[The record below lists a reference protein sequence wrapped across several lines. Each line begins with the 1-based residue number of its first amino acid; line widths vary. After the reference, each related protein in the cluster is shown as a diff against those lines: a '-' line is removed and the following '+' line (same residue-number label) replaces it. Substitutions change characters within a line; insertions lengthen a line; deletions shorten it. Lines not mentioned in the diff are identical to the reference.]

1 MTGKADSDTIM
12 GMDKLA
18 LFAGQG
24 AQYVGM
30 GQDLLDDP
38 DAATY
43 FETASRVLG
52 YDLAKICFEGPI
64 EDLTRS
70 DHCQPAIFVVS
81 AACFAAFRR
90 KYPACRF
97 DAFAGLS
104 LGEWTALFAAGV
116 LDFEN
121 TVRVLEARGRFMQEA
136 CEANPGGMVSVM
148 SLPLETVEKIGADC
162 GLHVSNI
169 NSQSQVNLAGAAEK
183 VAEAAAAA
191 KAAGGKAIVLNVA
204 GAFHSP
210 FMEPARARLAEV
222 IADIPFSTPATPVFS
237 NATGRL
243 HASDGAAIR
252 QAMLDQVTG
261 TVRWLDC
268 ILASGAH
275 AFIEFGPGKVLSGLA
290 RRIDRA
296 NAVANVQDRASLDA
310 VPPEMAG

>member
-1 MTGKADSDTIM
+1 
-12 GMDKLA
+12 MDKLA

-38 DAATY
+38 GAASY
-43 FETASRVLG
+43 FESASHTLG

-81 AACFAAFRR
+81 AACFAVFRR
-90 KYPACRF
+90 KYPNCLF

-121 TVRVLEARGRFMQEA
+121 TVRILEARGRFMQEA
-136 CEANPGGMVSVM
+136 CESNPGGMVSVM
-148 SLPLETVEKIGADC
+148 SLPRETVEKIAADC
-162 GLHVSNI
+162 GLHVSNV
-169 NSQSQVNLAGAAEK
+169 NSQSQINLAGGKDRVAQAAG
-183 VAEAAAAA
+183 AA

-204 GAFHSP
+204 GAFHTP
-210 FMEPARARLAEV
+210 FMESARARLADV
-222 IADIPFSTPATPVFS
+222 IADIPFSSPKTPVFS

-243 HASDGAAIR
+243 HADDGAAIR
-252 QAMLDQVTG
+252 QSMLDQITG
-261 TVRWLDC
+261 TVLWLDC
-268 ILASGAH
+268 IQASGAH

-290 RRIDRA
+290 RRIDRE

-310 VPPEMAG
+310 IPPEMAG

>member
-1 MTGKADSDTIM
+1 M
-12 GMDKLA
+12 GRMDKLA

-38 DAATY
+38 DAAAY
-43 FETASRVLG
+43 FETASQVLG
-52 YDLAKICFEGPI
+52 YDLAKVCFEGPI
-64 EDLTRS
+64 EELTRS
-70 DHCQPAIFVVS
+70 DRCQPAIFVVS

-90 KYPACRF
+90 KHPACRF

-104 LGEWTALFAAGV
+104 LGEWTALFAGGV
-116 LDFEN
+116 LDFAN

-136 CEANPGGMVSVM
+136 CEANPGGMVSIV
-148 SLPLETVEKIGADC
+148 SLPLEAVEKIAADC
-162 GLHVSNI
+162 GLHVSNV
-169 NSQSQVNLAGAAEK
+169 NSQAQINLAGAKDRVEQ
-183 VAEAAAAA
+183 AAAAA

-210 FMEPARARLAEV
+210 FMESARSRLADV
-222 IADIPFSTPATPVFS
+222 IADIPFAAPATPVFS

-243 HASDGAAIR
+243 HAPDGAAIR

-296 NAVANVQDRASLDA
+296 NAAASVQDRASLDA
-310 VPPEMAG
+310 LPPELLA

>member
-1 MTGKADSDTIM
+1 
-12 GMDKLA
+12 MDKIA

-38 DAATY
+38 DAASY
-43 FETASRVLG
+43 FETAGKVLG
-52 YDLAKICFEGPI
+52 YDLSKVCFEGPI
-64 EDLTRS
+64 EELTRS
-70 DHCQPAIFVVS
+70 DRCQPAIFVVS
-81 AACFAAFRR
+81 AACLSVFHR
-90 KYPACRF
+90 KNPGCRF
-97 DAFAGLS
+97 DAYAGLS
-104 LGEWTALFAAGV
+104 LGEWTALWAAGV

-148 SLPLETVEKIGADC
+148 SLPMEAVEKIAADC
-162 GLHVSNI
+162 GLHISNI
-169 NSQSQVNLAGAAEK
+169 NSQSQINLAGAKDRVERAVGE
-183 VAEAAAAA
+183 A
-191 KAAGGKAIVLNVA
+191 KAAGGKAIILNVA

-210 FMEPARARLAEV
+210 FMEPARKRLAEV
-222 IADIPFSTPATPVFS
+222 IADIPFDTPKTPVFS

-243 HASDGAAIR
+243 HETDGGAIR

-261 TVRWLDC
+261 TVQWLDC

-275 AFIEFGPGKVLSGLA
+275 TFIEFGPGKVLSGLA

-296 NAVANVQDRASLDA
+296 NVVANVQDRATLDA
-310 VPPEMAG
+310 VPADLLG

>member
-1 MTGKADSDTIM
+1 
-12 GMDKLA
+12 MDKIA

-38 DAATY
+38 DAASY
-43 FETASRVLG
+43 FEIAGKVLG
-52 YDLAKICFEGPI
+52 YDLARVCFEGPI
-64 EDLTRS
+64 EELTRS
-70 DHCQPAIFVVS
+70 DRCQPAIFVVS
-81 AACFAAFRR
+81 AACLSAFRR
-90 KYPACRF
+90 KNPGCRF
-97 DAFAGLS
+97 DAYAGLS
-104 LGEWTALFAAGV
+104 LGEWTALWAAGV

-148 SLPLETVEKIGADC
+148 SLPMEAVEKIAADC
-162 GLHVSNI
+162 GLHISNV
-169 NSQSQVNLAGAAEK
+169 NSQSQINLAGAKDRVERAVGE
-183 VAEAAAAA
+183 A
-191 KAAGGKAIVLNVA
+191 KAAGGKAIILNVA

-210 FMEPARARLAEV
+210 FMEPARKRLAEV
-222 IADIPFSTPATPVFS
+222 IADIPFAAPKTPVFS

-243 HASDGAAIR
+243 HEPDGGAIR

-275 AFIEFGPGKVLSGLA
+275 TFIEFGPGKVLSGLA

-310 VPPEMAG
+310 VPAELLG

>member
-1 MTGKADSDTIM
+1 
-12 GMDKLA
+12 MDKIA

-38 DAATY
+38 DAASY
-43 FETASRVLG
+43 FEIAGKVLG
-52 YDLAKICFEGPI
+52 YDLAKVCFEGPI
-64 EDLTRS
+64 EELTRS
-70 DHCQPAIFVVS
+70 DRCQPAIFVVS
-81 AACFAAFRR
+81 AACLSAFRR
-90 KYPACRF
+90 KNPGCSF
-97 DAFAGLS
+97 DAYAGLS
-104 LGEWTALFAAGV
+104 LGEWTALWAAGV

-148 SLPLETVEKIGADC
+148 SLPMEVVEKIAADC
-162 GLHVSNI
+162 GLHISNV
-169 NSQSQVNLAGAAEK
+169 NSQSQINLAGAKDRVERAVGE
-183 VAEAAAAA
+183 A
-191 KAAGGKAIVLNVA
+191 KAAGGKAIILNVA

-210 FMEPARARLAEV
+210 FMEPARKRLAEV
-222 IADIPFSTPATPVFS
+222 IADIPFAAPKTPVFS

-243 HASDGAAIR
+243 HEPDGGAIR

-275 AFIEFGPGKVLSGLA
+275 TFIEFGPGKVLSGLA

-310 VPPEMAG
+310 VPAELLG

>member
-1 MTGKADSDTIM
+1 
-12 GMDKLA
+12 MDKIA

-38 DAATY
+38 DAASY
-43 FETASRVLG
+43 FEIAGKVLG
-52 YDLAKICFEGPI
+52 YDLAKVCFEGPI
-64 EDLTRS
+64 EELTRS
-70 DHCQPAIFVVS
+70 DRCQPAIFVVS
-81 AACFAAFRR
+81 AACLSAFRR
-90 KYPACRF
+90 KNPGCRF
-97 DAFAGLS
+97 DAYAGLS
-104 LGEWTALFAAGV
+104 LGEWTALWAAGV

-148 SLPLETVEKIGADC
+148 SLPMEAVEKIAADC
-162 GLHVSNI
+162 GLHISNV
-169 NSQSQVNLAGAAEK
+169 NSQSQINLAGAKDRVERAVGE
-183 VAEAAAAA
+183 A
-191 KAAGGKAIVLNVA
+191 KAAGGKAIILNVA

-210 FMEPARARLAEV
+210 FMEPARKRLAEV
-222 IADIPFSTPATPVFS
+222 IADIPFAAPKTPVFS

-243 HASDGAAIR
+243 HEPDGGAIR

-275 AFIEFGPGKVLSGLA
+275 TFIEFGPGKVLSGLA

-310 VPPEMAG
+310 VPAELLG

>member
-1 MTGKADSDTIM
+1 
-12 GMDKLA
+12 MDKIA

-38 DAATY
+38 DAVSYFAT
-43 FETASRVLG
+43 AGKVLG
-52 YDLAKICFEGPI
+52 YDLAKVCFEGPI
-64 EDLTRS
+64 EELTRS
-70 DHCQPAIFVVS
+70 DRCQPAIFVVS
-81 AACFAAFRR
+81 AACFSAFRR
-90 KYPACRF
+90 KNPGCSF
-97 DAFAGLS
+97 DAYAGLS
-104 LGEWTALFAAGV
+104 LGEWTALWAAGV

-148 SLPLETVEKIGADC
+148 SLPMEAVEKIAADC
-162 GLHVSNI
+162 GLHISNV
-169 NSQSQVNLAGAAEK
+169 NSQSQINLAGAKDRVERAVGE
-183 VAEAAAAA
+183 A
-191 KAAGGKAIVLNVA
+191 KAAGGKAIMLNVA

-210 FMEPARARLAEV
+210 FMEPARKRLAEV
-222 IADIPFSTPATPVFS
+222 IADIPFAAPKTPVFS

-243 HASDGAAIR
+243 HETDGGAIR

-275 AFIEFGPGKVLSGLA
+275 TLIEFGPGKVLSGLA

-296 NAVANVQDRASLDA
+296 NVVANVQDRTTLDA
-310 VPPEMAG
+310 VPAELLG